1 MPLERHSTY
10 SPQPEGL
17 GEGAFHVPVQ
27 VIDKFILY
35 SGGAVGA
42 DTLFGTNAQWYGVT
56 EQNYSFRGDKNC
68 RSRGRIILDEVQLK
82 LADEDLLAAIGSAF
96 KKHQGTGGSSE
107 KYWQRNWHQVQKAR
121 EIFAVVKDTKTF
133 LDFTK
138 TRIEGAGIGIV
149 VAVKTKDE
157 CKRIYVYDQTLANWW
172 VWKRNSDPWGIEVNY
187 RKTDVNTTREID
199 EKLYFEEIDEDHVK
213 IIETDFAGIG
223 TREINSKG
231 IEAVNSLFK
240 RSF

>member
-1 MPLERHSTY
+1 M
-10 SPQPEGL
+10 
-17 GEGAFHVPVQ
+17 PVQ
-27 VIDKFILY
+27 ATDKFILY

-56 EQNYSFRGDKNC
+56 EQNYSFRGHKNC
-68 RSRGRIILDEVQLK
+68 RSRGRIILDETQLK
-82 LADEDLLAAIGSAF
+82 WADEDLLAAIGNAF
-96 KKHQGTGGSSE
+96 KKYHGTGGSSE
-107 KYWQRNWHQVQKAR
+107 KYWQRNWHQVQRAR

-133 LDFTK
+133 LDFTR

-149 VAVKTKDE
+149 VAVKTKEE
-157 CKRIYVYDQTLANWW
+157 CKKIYVYDQTLEKWHL
-172 VWKRNSDPWGIEVNY
+172 WKRTSAHSGIEVNY
-187 RKTDVNTTREID
+187 RKIDVNTTQGTD
-199 EKLYFEEIDEDHVK
+199 EKLYFEEIEEDYVK

-231 IEAVNSLFK
+231 IDAINNLFK

>member
-1 MPLERHSTY
+1 M
-10 SPQPEGL
+10 
-17 GEGAFHVPVQ
+17 PVQ
-27 VIDKFILY
+27 ATDKFILY

-56 EQNYSFRGDKNC
+56 EQNYSFRGHKNC
-68 RSRGRIILDEVQLK
+68 RSRGRIILDETQLK
-82 LADEDLLAAIGSAF
+82 WADEDLLAAIGNAF
-96 KKHQGTGGSSE
+96 KKYHGTGGSSE
-107 KYWQRNWHQVQKAR
+107 KYWQRNWHQVQKAK

-133 LDFTK
+133 LDFTR

-149 VAVKTKDE
+149 VAIKTKAE
-157 CKRIYVYDQTLANWW
+157 CKKIYVYDQTLEKWHL
-172 VWKRNSDPWGIEVNY
+172 WKRTSDHSGIEVNY
-187 RKTDVNTTREID
+187 RKIDVNTTQGTD
-199 EKLYFEEIDEDHVK
+199 EKLYFEEIEEDYVK

-231 IEAVNSLFK
+231 IDAINNLFK

>member
-1 MPLERHSTY
+1 LF
-10 SPQPEGL
+10 
-17 GEGAFHVPVQ
+17 GALHLQGDLHVPAQ
-27 VIDKFILY
+27 TTDKFILY

-68 RSRGRIILDEVQLK
+68 RSRGRIILDEAQLK
-82 LADEDLLAAIGSAF
+82 LADEDLLAAIGNAF

-121 EIFAVVKDTKTF
+121 EIFAVVKDVKAF
-133 LDFTK
+133 LDFTR
-138 TRIEGAGIGIV
+138 TRIEGAGIGIAI
-149 VAVKTKDE
+149 AVKTREE
-157 CKRIYVYDQTLANWW
+157 CKRICVYDQTLGKWHI
-172 VWKRNSDPWGIEVNY
+172 WKRESDHSGIEMNY
-187 RKTDVNTTREID
+187 KKIDINTTREIE
-199 EKLYFEEIDEDHVK
+199 EKLYFEEIEEDRVK

-231 IEAVNSLFK
+231 MEAINNLFK

>member
-1 MPLERHSTY
+1 
-10 SPQPEGL
+10 
-17 GEGAFHVPVQ
+17 VPVQ
-27 VIDKFILY
+27 TIDKFILY

-68 RSRGRIILDEVQLK
+68 RSRGRIILDEAQLK
-82 LADEDLLAAIGSAF
+82 LADDDLLTAIGNTF
-96 KKHQGTGGSSE
+96 KKHQGTGDSAE

-138 TRIEGAGIGIV
+138 TRIEGAGIGV
-149 VAVKTKDE
+149 AVAVKKKVA
-157 CKRIYVYDQTLANWW
+157 CKRIYVYDQSLGNWW
-172 VWKRNSDPWGIEVNY
+172 IWRRHSDHSGSEVKY
-187 RKTDVNTTREID
+187 RKIDIDTTREID
-199 EKLYFEEIDEDHVK
+199 EKLYFEEIEEDHVK

-223 TREINSKG
+223 TREISSKG

>member
-1 MPLERHSTY
+1 LSGIPHI
-10 SPQPEGL
+10 SPTPSGW
-17 GEGAFHVPVQ
+17 GEGASHVPVQ
-27 VIDKFILY
+27 ATDKFILY

-68 RSRGRIILDEVQLK
+68 RSRGRIILDEAQLK
-82 LADEDLLAAIGSAF
+82 LADEDLLATIGSAF
-96 KKHQGTGGSSE
+96 KRHHGTGGSSE

-121 EIFAVVKDTKTF
+121 EIFAVVKDAKIF
-133 LDFTK
+133 LDFTR
-138 TRIEGAGIGIV
+138 TRIEAAGIGIA
-149 VAVKTKDE
+149 VAVKTKAE
-157 CKRIYVYDQTLANWW
+157 CKRIYIYDQTLGNWW
-172 VWKRNSDPWGIEVNY
+172 IWKRHAQRGGSEVNY
-187 RKTDVNTTREID
+187 RRTDVNTTREID
-199 EKLYFEEIDEDHVK
+199 EKLYFEEIKEDDVK

-231 IEAVNSLFK
+231 IEAINNLFK

>member
-1 MPLERHSTY
+1 M
-10 SPQPEGL
+10 
-17 GEGAFHVPVQ
+17 PVQ
-27 VIDKFILY
+27 ATDKFILY

-68 RSRGRIILDEVQLK
+68 RSRGRIILDEAQLK
-82 LADEDLLAAIGSAF
+82 LADEDLLAAIGNAF

-121 EIFAVVKDTKTF
+121 EIFAVVKDAKTF
-133 LDFTK
+133 LDFAK
-138 TRIEGAGIGIV
+138 TRIEGAGIGIA
-149 VAVKTKDE
+149 VAIKTKTA
-157 CKRIYVYDQTLANWW
+157 CKRIYVYDQTLGNWW
-172 VWKRNSDPWGIEVNY
+172 IWKRNSDHWEIEVNY
-187 RKTDVNTTREID
+187 RKTDINTTREIG
-199 EKLYFEEIDEDHVK
+199 EKLYFEEIEEDQVK

-223 TREINSKG
+223 TREINSLG
-231 IEAVNSLFK
+231 IETVNSLFK

>member
-1 MPLERHSTY
+1 M
-10 SPQPEGL
+10 
-17 GEGAFHVPVQ
+17 PVQ
-27 VIDKFILY
+27 ATDKFILY

-68 RSRGRIILDEVQLK
+68 RSRGRIILDEAQLK
-82 LADEDLLAAIGSAF
+82 LADEDLLAAIGNAF
-96 KKHQGTGGSSE
+96 KKYHGTGGSSE
-107 KYWQRNWHQVQKAR
+107 KHWQRNWHQVQRAR

-133 LDFTK
+133 LDFTR

-149 VAVKTKDE
+149 VAVKTKAE
-157 CKRIYVYDQTLANWW
+157 CKRIYLYDQALEKWH
-172 VWKRNSDPWGIEVNY
+172 VWKRNSEHVGLEVNY
-187 RKTDVNTTREID
+187 RKTDINTTREID
-199 EKLYFEEIDEDHVK
+199 EKLYFEELEEDDVK
-213 IIETDFAGIG
+213 IIEADFAGIG

-231 IEAVNSLFK
+231 IEAINSLFK